1 MTIIAWVLLVLLIVA
16 VILAAWF
23 LASATMLYKENLK
36 LKEEVLLY
44 KKEYIKAAI
53 KST

>member
-1 MTIIAWVLLVLLIVA
+1 MTTIAWVLLALLIVVA
-16 VILAAWF
+16 ILAAW
-23 LASATMLYKENLK
+23 LLVSATMLYKENLK

-44 KKEYIKAAI
+44 KTECIQAAI